1 MRLEFREKMISVV
14 GEMYAGILVD
24 KVRRV
29 TEGLLNDKQGGFRSG
44 TGCVDQIFTLKRI
57 GEKANEKKLKV
68 YVGLIDL
75 EKQYVSAY
83 SEAL

>member
-1 MRLEFREKMISVV
+1 MV